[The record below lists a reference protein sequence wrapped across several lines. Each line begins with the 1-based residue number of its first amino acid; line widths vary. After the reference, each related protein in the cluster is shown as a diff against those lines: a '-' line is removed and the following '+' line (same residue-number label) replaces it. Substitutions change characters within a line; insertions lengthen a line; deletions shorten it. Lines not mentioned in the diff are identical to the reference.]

1 MNLPS
6 HIRDLL
12 QTNYFVPAEELDK
25 PLDEMS
31 PQVRDLILVKCMN
44 GKDFISE
51 SETADV
57 ANAQVMEDI
66 SSDVSADL
74 SAQVDRFVQNR
85 AAIEALM
92 LQSVKK
98 STDHSGFDRA
108 ADILAAKRMAS
119 DEYANAPKTE
129 ETFRHA
135 KESVKKELNIK
146 YWTTRY
152 YDAHPA
158 ASASDQAKTVEDIAE
173 IAKMIY
179 ADETDKI
186 AGRFNLS
193 DTKQARESA
202 KAATLSFAMA
212 DALSFSDKIKA
223 KIKDSAFVRRV
234 EGLNEKFRQNYPKT
248 YIASKIA
255 ANGAGALV
263 LGPVFSAFKAAST
276 VSAMRKDYAKYKK
289 EHNEKGSVWKFLRTP
304 EGRQKLMT
312 FGQNTLRVIPG
323 VRAAGIALGAVKN
336 SDSLLSSIKEIK
348 ENGGSKKAWLKVGAC
363 TVGLLAVATTAAYA
377 NDEVAEAVN
386 SFVHNHLSNAV
397 EKVYDAASSL
407 TGDTHTTTQ
416 FPDGF
421 HEMHIHSD
429 GSVDMN
435 GVFNH
440 LPDSTKSGLTL
451 EHLGYNTAGKYESI
465 VLTDNKSGISLTGTR
480 YGSSYGIG
488 LVKDNSNRIKLS
500 SSMGLSGQATNIK
513 IADGVSIQNVN
524 FDAGVNNSVHA
535 AVRAGDD
542 EPYLVGVTESGVK
555 ASHNITGGSITAQAT
570 KSGTGIYGSFNR
582 LPADT
587 DKGVTITHAH
597 VDTLADKAGVGVTDN
612 KSGLTYSAA
621 VDGKTVSAGIIK
633 NDSNRIKLS
642 SSMGLSGQAT
652 NIKIADGVSIQNVNF
667 DAGVNNSVHAAIR
680 AGDDEPYL
688 VGVTESG
695 VKASHNLPG
704 GSATIKIGKD
714 GTVSGNIATNISSN
728 KPETGKGFRLTRV
741 EADTDGKG
749 AVFLKNGKT
758 GRDIKISADT
768 HGNAAVSF
776 DGKNGNATTVS
787 VDRSGDVSISKT
799 GGKKVNI
806 SRLIRDI
813 KKFVR

>member
-12 QTNYFVPAEELDK
+12 QTNYFVSADELDK

-31 PQVRDLILVKCMN
+31 PQVRDLILAKCMN

-57 ANAQVMEDI
+57 ANTQLMEDI
-66 SSDVSADL
+66 SSDVSADHA
-74 SAQVDRFVQNR
+74 AQIDRFIQNR

-98 STDHSGFDRA
+98 STDHSAFDRA

-119 DEYANAPKTE
+119 DEYANAPKTA

-135 KESVKKELNIK
+135 KESVKKELDIK
-146 YWTTRY
+146 YWTARY
-152 YDAHPA
+152 YDARPA
-158 ASASDQAKTVEDIAE
+158 SDSSDQARTIEDLAE

-186 AGRFNLS
+186 ADRFNLP

-212 DALSFSDKIKA
+212 DALSFSDSIKA

-234 EGLNEKFRQNYPKT
+234 EGLNDKFRQKYPKS

-336 SDSLLSSIKEIK
+336 SDSLLSSIREIK
-348 ENGGSKKAWLKVGAC
+348 ENGGSKQAWMKVGAC

-386 SFVHNHLSNAV
+386 SFVHDHLSNAV
-397 EKVYDAASSL
+397 EKVHDVASSL
-407 TGDTHTTTQ
+407 TGGAHTETQ
-416 FPDGF
+416 LPGGV

-429 GSVDMN
+429 GSVEMN
-435 GVFNH
+435 GVLNRVQNSAQGGFK
-440 LPDSTKSGLTL
+440 LEVLTDQQ
-451 EHLGYNTAGKYESI
+451 ENTASIENDENGIVVKSARFSTSHGGSATVGHGDDEYFVNVNRDGAMIQQSNKLGHHSLDIGKDGKISMHGNVNRVADPNKDGFTLTHASYDTGEKSAAVGI
-465 VLTDNKSGISLTGTR
+465 TDNKSGANVLLSKGQYESRI
-480 YGSSYGIG
+480 GIY
-488 LVKDNSNRIKLS
+488 KDASNGIHLS
-500 SSMGLSGQATNIK
+500 SSSGLDVNAGNIK
-513 IADGVSIQNVN
+513 IDDDTTIRSAHISTNV
-524 FDAGVNNSVHA
+524 
-535 AVRAGDD
+535 R
-542 EPYLVGVTESGVK
+542 
-555 ASHNITGGSITAQAT
+555 
-570 KSGTGIYGSFNR
+570 
-582 LPADT
+582 
-587 DKGVTITHAH
+587 
-597 VDTLADKAGVGVTDN
+597 
-612 KSGLTYSAA
+612 
-621 VDGKTVSAGIIK
+621 
-633 NDSNRIKLS
+633 
-642 SSMGLSGQAT
+642 
-652 NIKIADGVSIQNVNF
+652 
-667 DAGVNNSVHAAIR
+667 
-680 AGDDEPYL
+680 
-688 VGVTESG
+688 
-695 VKASHNLPG
+695 G
-704 GSATIKIGKD
+704 GSATIGHGDDEYFVNVNRDGVTLQRSNLHSHQHVSIGTDGKI
-714 GTVSGNIATNISSN
+714 SGHTTIN
-728 KPETGKGFRLTRV
+728 KEIDANKKGFRLTYV
-741 EADTDGKG
+741 DADTDGKG
-749 AVFLKNGKT
+749 SVGFTNAQTGKT
-758 GRDIKISADT
+758 IRIAANKNEASVSVGRGCND
-768 HGNAAVSF
+768 
-776 DGKNGNATTVS
+776 TTVS
-787 VDRSGDVSISKT
+787 VDRNGDVNVSKT

-813 KKFVR
+813 KKLVR